1 MSDSNPNDRHEVE
14 DRLTSRAMNDAEFR
28 QKLLDDPKAALQD
41 EMGVSLPSEVTIKVL
56 EETPDTLYLV
66 IPANI
71 EASPTGELSDAE
83 LGAVA
88 GGGDWM
94 SGTTCPLTCRSCYP
108 GPGGTCG

>member
-1 MSDSNPNDRHEVE
+1 MSDSAPSDRHEVE
-14 DRLTSRAMNDAEFR
+14 DRLTSRAMNDPAFR
-28 QKLLDDPKAALQD
+28 QQLLDDPQSAVREEL
-41 EMGVSLPSEVTIKVL
+41 GVQLPSEVTIKVL

-66 IPANI
+66 IPASL
-71 EASPTGELSDAE
+71 EAAPSGELSDAE

-88 GGGDWM
+88 GGSDWA